1 MVEQRLKMAF
11 DAIQQSDKQERFVL
25 GIDGLSRS
33 GKTTLANAVAN
44 QAKAMGMELSLFHID
59 DFIVERKK
67 RYGTGSAEWR
77 EYYELQWPVDILA
90 ETFFSKLKTAQQV
103 ELAFY
108 EAKLD
113 ICRTAII
120 QLPQQGLI
128 LIEGVFLQRGEW
140 RCYFDKVLYLA
151 CPREN
156 RLLREAKEVRENL
169 GKMERR
175 YWKAESYYEETVQPE
190 TLADWVLEYTAEGQE
205 KR

>member
-1 MVEQRLKMAF
+1 MKMAF
-11 DAIQQSDKQERFVL
+11 DAIQKSDKKERFVF

-33 GKTTLANAVAN
+33 GKTTLANTVAN
-44 QAKAMGMELSLFHID
+44 QAKEMGMAVCLFHID

-67 RYGTGSAEWR
+67 RYGTGSAEWW

-90 ETFFSKLKTAQQV
+90 ETFFSKLKTAKQV

-108 EAKLD
+108 DSDLD
-113 ICRTAII
+113 ECQTKRI
-120 QLPQQGLI
+120 QFPQQGLI
-128 LIEGVFLQRGEW
+128 LIEGVFLQRREW
-140 RCYFDKVLYLA
+140 RCYFDKMLYLA

-190 TLADWVLEYTAEGQE
+190 TLADWVLECTAEGQE